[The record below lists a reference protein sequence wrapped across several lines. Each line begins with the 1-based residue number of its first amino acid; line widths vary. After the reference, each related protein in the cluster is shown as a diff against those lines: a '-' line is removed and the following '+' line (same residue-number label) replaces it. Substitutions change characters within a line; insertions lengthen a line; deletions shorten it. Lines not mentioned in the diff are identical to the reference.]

1 MEVQPGIRSIFITV
15 SVMLTDR
22 DLNVYVSTTLGLL
35 QHNGNKIEKVKI
47 QTQVFSCMQM
57 RKSVEGWTK
66 ATKVSSCLGCWRLL
80 GPSSCLLLCQLS
92 S

>member
-1 MEVQPGIRSIFITV
+1 
-15 SVMLTDR
+15 MLTDR

-47 QTQVFSCMQM
+47 SNSSIFM
-57 RKSVEGWTK
+57 RANAEVGGGGWTK